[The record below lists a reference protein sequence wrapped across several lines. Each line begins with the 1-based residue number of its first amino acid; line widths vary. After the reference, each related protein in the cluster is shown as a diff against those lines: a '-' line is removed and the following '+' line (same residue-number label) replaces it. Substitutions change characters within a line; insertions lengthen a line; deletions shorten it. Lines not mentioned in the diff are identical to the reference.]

1 MIGTE
6 FLKGQG
12 LGNQLFCYI
21 TARCIAKERGCAF
34 GTAGQEQ
41 LAVNIHSKKGMYFMD
56 LDLGERICL
65 PSSRLRRYEEK
76 ELRFYQNTSL
86 HDMEHG
92 CYVAGADEALHSLPD
107 DTLIYGNMQAESYF
121 SRYREEIKEWLKV
134 KEEYDTH
141 EFTRDN
147 LCILNVRGGEYTG
160 NPELYLERR
169 YWMNAMKNMRE
180 IRRDMEFI
188 VVTDDPEAA
197 AKLLPGLPVYH
208 SDLDRD
214 YVMLKNARYLI
225 LSNSSFAF
233 SRPIP
238 RIPFGLPSRPNTG
251 PGITFPMAIGLLS
264 RIFTAFFII
273 RIVPDG
279 CLRRRNADGS
289 WKNINAALP
298 VTAGQADRPD
308 RTFRRGRETAP

>member
-56 LDLGERICL
+56 LNLGERIPDSEVPGKEEDMTSQDGL
-65 PSSRLRRYEEK
+65 SSRLRRSSFRLRRYEEK

-121 SRYREEIKEWLKV
+121 ARYREEIKEWLKV

-160 NPELYLERR
+160 NPEL
-169 YWMNAMKNMRE
+169 WSM
-180 IRRDMEFI
+180 
-188 VVTDDPEAA
+188 
-197 AKLLPGLPVYH
+197 
-208 SDLDRD
+208 
-214 YVMLKNARYLI
+214 
-225 LSNSSFAF
+225 AF
-233 SRPIP
+233 
-238 RIPFGLPSRPNTG
+238 
-251 PGITFPMAIGLLS
+251 
-264 RIFTAFFII
+264 
-273 RIVPDG
+273 V
-279 CLRRRNADGS
+279 RNV
-289 WKNINAALP
+289 KTIN
-298 VTAGQADRPD
+298 
-308 RTFRRGRETAP
+308 